1 MGWGT
6 SPALVNMNKYLWA
19 GMLLDHAS
27 LLLCGARLRYIDGRV
42 DKRPSIP
49 PLKWRGRCPLTSW
62 VSGSLISALAEN
74 PEA

>member
-1 MGWGT
+1 
-6 SPALVNMNKYLWA
+6 
-19 GMLLDHAS
+19 MLLDHAS
-27 LLLCGARLRYIDGRV
+27 LLLCGARLRYIDERV
-42 DKRPSIP
+42 DKRPFIP